1 MSFCDEITFELC
13 GDLVDDLD
21 SAVALVGEAVQV
33 AAEPIAEKKHIFA
46 LFQKKHSNSNTV
58 CIPFQDGRLQP
69 VLLAHGSVAVV
80 VAEGEGDAE
89 TELNI

>member
-1 MSFCDEITFELC
+1 MKSPLNFVVIWLMTWTAQLRSWARRFRSRQSLLQKKTHFRTF
-13 GDLVDDLD
+13 
-21 SAVALVGEAVQV
+21 S
-33 AAEPIAEKKHIFA
+33 KK
-46 LFQKKHSNSNTV
+46 KKHSNSNTV